1 MIDLFENIITGEKL
15 SKYRTNHF
23 HMFVDVDLPFSEDK
37 NRSFNESIQFMSD
50 EVFGTL
56 IHEYVHFV
64 QHLTTMYCIRL
75 CDMYHRISMRYRT
88 YIQEHDEITLPL
100 QLWNDEDTIQY
111 LNGVKEIFGSKS
123 CSYNIDEIEISL
135 NDLKVA
141 KKDKKA
147 VNIGGYDF
155 ENNKIYEN
163 GFSFGYTCVIESMA
177 HSIQKIFD
185 PDVHH
190 STIPYCAA
198 EIVLEKYYP
207 ELVND
212 NLMIASICYC
222 ALHWDNPGVGFFEVV
237 DIVKQHP
244 EWDGRQLY
252 KHIAKDYAINIQG
265 LQMPRYMAVVKFL
278 DEFIHGLENL
288 LGTNLE
294 YYSSVVVNCKVEAMK
309 SESFLLDV
317 LYNVPSEKKQIIF
330 NSLVNFYGYPV
341 IDANN
346 CTILPKRDIEGQEKP
361 YLETAVLFGWELILS
376 RIREVEGK
384 KACDRLD
391 ICRKGI
397 YDAPESCA
405 VSEYCVSEPWKNNNT
420 CPFTECMKY
429 FGFTEKKFFARNFN
443 TISKNQKY
451 LAMNQL

>member
-1 MIDLFENIITGEKL
+1 M
-15 SKYRTNHF
+15 
-23 HMFVDVDLPFSEDK
+23 
-37 NRSFNESIQFMSD
+37 
-50 EVFGTL
+50 
-56 IHEYVHFV
+56 
-64 QHLTTMYCIRL
+64 
-75 CDMYHRISMRYRT
+75 
-88 YIQEHDEITLPL
+88 
-100 QLWNDEDTIQY
+100 
-111 LNGVKEIFGSKS
+111 
-123 CSYNIDEIEISL
+123 
-135 NDLKVA
+135 
-141 KKDKKA
+141 
-147 VNIGGYDF
+147 
-155 ENNKIYEN
+155 
-163 GFSFGYTCVIESMA
+163 
-177 HSIQKIFD
+177 
-185 PDVHH
+185 HH

-265 LQMPRYMAVVKFL
+265 HQMPRYMAVVKFL

-294 YYSSVVVNCKVEAMK
+294 YYNSVVVNCKVEAMK

-346 CTILPKRDIEGQEKP
+346 CTILPKRDIEGQETP

-391 ICRKGI
+391 ICQKGI

-405 VSEYCVSEPWKNNNT
+405 VSEYCVSEPWKNTNT

-429 FGFTEKKFFARNFN
+429 FGFTGKRI
-443 TISKNQKY
+443 ISTDS
-451 LAMNQL
+451 